1 MCVHS
6 KRTRVNS
13 KATSQK
19 YDHVKSY
26 QIPIACKQSGHGLK
40 VVPVI
45 GFSSL
50 NSFQHSIPQRLP
62 PPVLGGQKL
71 PILLQGSFVDLL
83 TINLYSGGVVW
94 LQDQAIDMRS
104 AFIVLLVCQIRLLQ
118 HILPL
123 VVEDEMCTSGFK
135 NFEMWQVQVGTKNY
149 LSTARKLGT

>member
-1 MCVHS
+1 MIICVYSRH
-6 KRTRVNS
+6 TRINS

-19 YDHVKSY
+19 YDHGKFQLFASKVVMESRSY
-26 QIPIACKQSGHGLK
+26 QFWI
-40 VVPVI
+40 
-45 GFSSL
+45 L
-50 NSFQHSIPQRLP
+50 NSFQRSIPQRLP

-83 TINLYSGGVVW
+83 TINLYLGGVVW

-104 AFIVLLVCQIRLLQ
+104 AFIFLLVCQIRLLQ

-135 NFEMWQVQVGTKNY
+135 KFEMWQVQVGAKYY
-149 LSTARKLGT
+149 LSTVRKLGT